1 MKAFTLLE
9 LLISISI
16 IFILTSLI
24 ATSTTQAKKA
34 GQRAACLNDARVL
47 SMMVEEGTPVI
58 FGDSRDTRF
67 ITKMRNYDT
76 SVLVVN
82 CYSCHPYI
90 IDFYRKE
97 GI

>member
-1 MKAFTLLE
+1 
-9 LLISISI
+9 
-16 IFILTSLI
+16 
-24 ATSTTQAKKA
+24 
-34 GQRAACLNDARVL
+34 
-47 SMMVEEGTPVI
+47 MMLEEGTPGI

-76 SVLVVN
+76 SVVVVN